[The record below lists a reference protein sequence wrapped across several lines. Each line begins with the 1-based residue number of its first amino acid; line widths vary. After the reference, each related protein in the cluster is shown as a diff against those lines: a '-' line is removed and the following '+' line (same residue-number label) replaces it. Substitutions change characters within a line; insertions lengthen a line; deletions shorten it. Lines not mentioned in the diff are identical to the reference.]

1 LTAADVR
8 EASKNKKIKAGGG
21 GGGEKEKEQLVLF
34 KAQRERDETCALKAV
49 MGGGGEAHG
58 EEPHQCLLIESALL
72 FPLAVQ
78 GAKEEHRSVVKP

>member
-49 MGGGGEAHG
+49 MGGVGGKLMEKSHTNA
-58 EEPHQCLLIESALL
+58 C
-72 FPLAVQ
+72 
-78 GAKEEHRSVVKP
+78 